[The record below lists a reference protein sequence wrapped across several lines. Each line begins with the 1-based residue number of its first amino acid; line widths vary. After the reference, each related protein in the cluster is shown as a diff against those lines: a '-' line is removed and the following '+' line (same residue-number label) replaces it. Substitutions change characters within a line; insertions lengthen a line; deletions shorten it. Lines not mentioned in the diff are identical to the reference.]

1 MSSIIF
7 DLRPEAGITGIFT
20 SRPFNGSPNKCLTIP
35 TASDNFNYITDMHNS
50 QIHPYKED
58 IMKKVVLALLLLVV
72 MTTPVMAKTVF
83 DLNNF
88 QGLPDA
94 QDQFKKFSTDFG
106 LAISYVPLA
115 PAEPLGGVLPG
126 FDAGVEVTMVKIDK
140 NASYWQ
146 AAGTDIP
153 ATLPIP
159 KLHIQVGLPVI
170 PIDLGYSYASV
181 PGTDIKLSG
190 YEIKY
195 AILKGGIVMPALAI
209 RGAMTTLKG
218 IDVLDLS
225 TKSLDLSIS
234 KGFLI
239 FTPYAGIGKVWIDS
253 KPKDTGAPI
262 LKDVSVSETKSFL
275 GLKMSLLPILNI
287 VAEADFAKVK
297 EYSFRLNLHF

>member
-1 MSSIIF
+1 
-7 DLRPEAGITGIFT
+7 
-20 SRPFNGSPNKCLTIP
+20 
-35 TASDNFNYITDMHNS
+35 
-50 QIHPYKED
+50 
-58 IMKKVVLALLLLVV
+58 MKKLALAALLLVV

-88 QGLPDA
+88 QGLTDA

-115 PAEPLGGVLPG
+115 PAAPLGGILPG

-140 NASYWQ
+140 NASYWK

-153 ATLPIP
+153 SALPIP

-170 PIDLGYSYASV
+170 PIDLGYSYSSV

-190 YEIKY
+190 YELKY

-209 RGAMTTLKG
+209 RGAMTSLKG
-218 IDVLDLS
+218 VDALDLS

-234 KGFLI
+234 KGFLM

-253 KPKDTGAPI
+253 KPKDPDVAAL
-262 LKDVSVSETKSFL
+262 LKKESIAETKSFL
-275 GLKMSLLPILNI
+275 GLKMSLLPVLNI

-297 EYSFRLNLHF
+297 AYSFRLNLHF